1 MKRRGFSAFVATLIL
16 LSAAIVI
23 GGLMYT
29 YLQGYFIS
37 FTGAK
42 SLKLLGQQVLNGPS
56 SAAVQLT
63 LLNDGARA
71 LTITE
76 IVLTN
81 STGAKLLVQ
90 SVQPSL
96 PYTLPVGQV
105 SSLVLIVRAAITDR
119 FIVATV
125 VTGQAYNASFPLQV
139 QGG

>member
-42 SLKLLGQQVLNGPS
+42 SLKLLGQKVLNGSS

-71 LTITE
+71 LTITR
-76 IVLTN
+76 IVLT
-81 STGAKLLVQ
+81 SSAGVDIPVT
-90 SVQPSL
+90 VQPSL
-96 PYTLPVGQV
+96 PYTLSVGQV
-105 SSLVLIVRAAITDR
+105 SSLVLITRAAITDQ
-119 FIVATV
+119 FIVATII
-125 VTGQAYNASFPLQV
+125 TGQAYNASFPLQV